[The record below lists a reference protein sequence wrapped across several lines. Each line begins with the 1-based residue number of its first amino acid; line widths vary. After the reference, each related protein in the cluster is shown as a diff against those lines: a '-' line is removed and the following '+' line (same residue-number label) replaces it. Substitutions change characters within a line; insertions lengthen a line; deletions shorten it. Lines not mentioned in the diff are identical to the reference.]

1 MNKKIIFFSIT
12 SDISYYLAQ
21 NLQDKY
27 KIIGTYRTFDK
38 KISKLKNLDKIKL
51 DLNKKKSIDSFIKKN
66 KKKISNWNV
75 IVISVGDQSP
85 VGPFEKTSF
94 DEWSKSFNINYIKQ
108 MEIINKMLPLKSK
121 NASILTW
128 AGPATNNANKYYS
141 AYTLSKIALIKSMEL
156 LDHEIKNC
164 KFTILGPGWVKTK
177 IHNTTLKN
185 KSKVKD
191 SYKLTKKILNSKSK
205 KLTPFKSVLDCF
217 KWVINS
223 DKKIVGGRNF
233 SVKYDRW
240 ASKYLENKLT
250 QNNNIY
256 KLRRF
261 T

>member
-1 MNKKIIFFSIT
+1 
-12 SDISYYLAQ
+12 
-21 NLQDKY
+21 
-27 KIIGTYRTFDK
+27 
-38 KISKLKNLDKIKL
+38 
-51 DLNKKKSIDSFIKKN
+51 
-66 KKKISNWNV
+66 
-75 IVISVGDQSP
+75 
-85 VGPFEKTSF
+85 
-94 DEWSKSFNINYIKQ
+94 

-240 ASKYLENKLT
+240 ASKYLENKLI

-261 T
+261 IKVTIKKL